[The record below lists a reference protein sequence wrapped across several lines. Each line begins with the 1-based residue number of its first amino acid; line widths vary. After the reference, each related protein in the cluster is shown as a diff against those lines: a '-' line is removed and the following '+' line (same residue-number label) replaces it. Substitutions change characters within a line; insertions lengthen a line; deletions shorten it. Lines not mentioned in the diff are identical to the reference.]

1 MRYRQQPLRI
11 SASMIKP
18 ELPANE
24 TERLALLYDLLL
36 LDTPP
41 EERFDRI
48 VAFASG
54 EFNVPICL
62 ISLVDANRQ
71 WFKAR
76 VGIDACETERD
87 ISFCAH
93 ALLGD
98 EILLVPDALLDPRFH
113 DNPLVTG
120 PPHIRF
126 YAGAPLACKD
136 GVAIGTLCV
145 IDTVPRNLDA
155 VERAILESLRDLVV
169 LELTSRADL
178 TDE

>member
-1 MRYRQQPLRI
+1 
-11 SASMIKP
+11 MIKP
-18 ELPANE
+18 ALPANE
-24 TERLALLYDLLL
+24 KERLALLYELLL

-41 EERFDRI
+41 EERFDKI
-48 VAFASG
+48 VEFASS
-54 EFNVPICL
+54 EFNVPVCL
-62 ISLVDANRQ
+62 ISLIDADRQ

-87 ISFCAH
+87 VSFCGH

-113 DNPLVTG
+113 DNPAVTG
-120 PPHIRF
+120 SPHVRF
-126 YAGAPLACKD
+126 YAGAPLTCKD
-136 GVAIGTLCV
+136 GLVLGTLCL
-145 IDTVPRNLDA
+145 IDTVPRTLDA

-169 LELTSRADL
+169 LELTSHAAV

>member
-1 MRYRQQPLRI
+1 
-11 SASMIKP
+11 MIKP
-18 ELPANE
+18 ALPDNE
-24 TERLALLYDLLL
+24 NDRLAFLHALLL

-48 VAFASG
+48 VAFASS
-54 EFNVPICL
+54 EFNVPVCL
-62 ISLVDANRQ
+62 ISLIDARRQ

-87 ISFCAH
+87 ISFCGH

-98 EILLVPDALLDPRFH
+98 EVLLVPDALLDPRFD
-113 DNPLVTG
+113 DNPMVTG

-126 YAGAPLACKD
+126 YAGAPLTCKD
-136 GVAIGTLCV
+136 GLALGTLCV
-145 IDTVPRNLDA
+145 IDTVPRTLDP

-169 LELTSRADL
+169 LELTSHTAV